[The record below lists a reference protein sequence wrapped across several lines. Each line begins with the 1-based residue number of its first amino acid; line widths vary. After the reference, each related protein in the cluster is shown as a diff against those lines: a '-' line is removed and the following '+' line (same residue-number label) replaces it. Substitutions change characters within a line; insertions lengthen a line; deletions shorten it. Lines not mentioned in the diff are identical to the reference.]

1 MNLIATFASSLPHH
15 LANPCALAGEH
26 QVFMNLPEVY
36 VATRDSLA
44 PVNALYTATCERSC
58 RGVAAR
64 TVSAAERCANAGA
77 PVSYRVG
84 YRYSVPCPTLAKF
97 GGEPTPLEIC
107 LDLELNSEAEALAY
121 AIQVR
126 NAVDLQY
133 VQERL
138 RYCLFRIATHEGLE
152 GLPLWV
158 EAASIARRTRL
169 DFLKLLPVDSP
180 TFKSVADH
188 AKNYSVGGL
197 PASKEVLESCIENLV
212 RLQATLGA
220 GEGAE
225 HGLFDRD
232 VLDVLSTARNQL
244 ARLEEP
250 ALA

>member
-1 MNLIATFASSLPHH
+1 MNLIATFASSLPQH
-15 LANPCALAGEH
+15 LTNPCTLAGDP
-26 QVFMNLPEVY
+26 QVFMDLPQVF
-36 VATRDSLA
+36 VATSDSLA
-44 PVNALYTATCERSC
+44 PVNAMYEATCHRSC
-58 RGVAAR
+58 RGVATR
-64 TVSAAERCANAGA
+64 TIAAAERCADAGA

-107 LDLELNSEAEALAY
+107 LDLELSSEAEALAY

-138 RYCLFRIATHEGLE
+138 RYCLFRIATCEGLV

-169 DFLKLLPVDSP
+169 DFFKLLPVDST

-188 AKNYSVGGL
+188 AKNYSVWGL
-197 PASKEVLESCIENLV
+197 PASKEVLESCIENLE
-212 RLQATLGA
+212 RLQAALGA
-220 GEGAE
+220 EQGAE
-225 HGLFDRD
+225 HDLFDRD
-232 VLDVLSTARNQL
+232 LLDVLSTARNQL
-244 ARLEEP
+244 SRLAEP
-250 ALA
+250 ASA